1 MGMDR
6 HCLEV
11 CIIRRPVCAWAFV
24 LSFGRPDEE
33 MEDEVFFKNRIGP
46 ARSLNRRVIHVAG
59 FDGSLVVV
67 AGALITLKRSNV
79 VYTHTQT
86 LLVVREGEMK
96 GDGVYCG

>member
-6 HCLEV
+6 PCLEV

-59 FDGSLVVV
+59 FDGSLP
-67 AGALITLKRSNV
+67 GSRSRGSHHSQTLKCCIH
-79 VYTHTQT
+79 THT
-86 LLVVREGEMK
+86 LLVVRG
-96 GDGVYCG
+96 